1 MCAKAELRLRQ
12 PRATANP
19 GHPILATCM
28 GELALLAR
36 KKLGNAS
43 LLNKLQQASTSFP
56 ALPGP
61 TPLLALDNLAL
72 AASHASA
79 IDAGLDAKVA
89 ELIETAV
96 LTHQDAE
103 TSGKL
108 VAAAIVATLTI
119 ALDTVD
125 DRAAHAPF
133 AALDQRD
140 ERLRLSQRARQ
151 FNLRDPGI
159 ATRLGKQP
167 GKLARVVSEER
178 LCQVRASDPPIPLR
192 SLL

>member
-1 MCAKAELRLRQ
+1 MRRTHHGGIDTCSRVEGGVDGVMVRM
-12 PRATANP
+12 NP
-19 GHPILATCM
+19 GSDHEISPMRALSFDRLHQFAIFQKTIEQVQRPPSDSVRDLA
-28 GELALLAR
+28 
-36 KKLGNAS
+36 KFHHVN
-43 LLNKLQQASTSFP
+43 
-56 ALPGP
+56 
-61 TPLLALDNLAL
+61 
-72 AASHASA
+72 
-79 IDAGLDAKVA
+79 
-89 ELIETAV
+89 
-96 LTHQDAE
+96 
-103 TSGKL
+103 
-108 VAAAIVATLTI
+108 
-119 ALDTVD
+119 
-125 DRAAHAPF
+125 APF